1 MKSRKGYVYEEKA
14 GRWYARF
21 TYTDNG
27 GKRHNVKRRVK
38 SKSHGNEV
46 LKQLIREFDKGG
58 AEQVEAGR
66 VDFNQLCD
74 FYEKHYLMDA
84 KYVNN
89 RKVAGLRSASSVRG
103 YVKGF
108 REHFGRQRLKDITY
122 EHIRTFRNHR
132 LCSSTHQS
140 KQRSLAT
147 VNRELAYL
155 RRLFNIAERNGWVGK
170 NPFKK
175 GDALIHSSDEVKRE
189 RILTPAEEQDLLRHC
204 TGRRTHLR
212 PLVVAAIDTGC
223 RQGEL
228 FKLRWSD
235 VNFDTGV
242 ITIRAF
248 NTKTMRERSVS
259 LTNRLRSEL
268 VTLVR
273 RNTLPNDLV
282 FGIKVEVRGAFRRT
296 CNEAGLV
303 GLRFH
308 DLRHTH
314 ATRLDELGFSLAKI
328 GAQLGHTVVQTTLRY
343 VNRDS
348 AAVQQ
353 VAAALDRFNEVVI

>member
-1 MKSRKGYVYEEKA
+1 MKPRKGYVYEEKA

-27 GKRHNVKRRVK
+27 GKRHNVKRRVQ

-58 AEQVEAGR
+58 GEQIEASR
-66 VDFNQLCD
+66 IDFNHLCD

-89 RKVAGLRSASSVRG
+89 RKVAGLRSASGVRG
-103 YVKGF
+103 YVKVF
-108 REHFGRQRLKDITY
+108 REHFGRQKLKDVTY
-122 EHIRTFRNHR
+122 EHLRTFRNER

-140 KQRSLAT
+140 KQRSLST

-189 RILTPAEEQDLLRHC
+189 RILTPSEELNLLSHC

-212 PLVVAAIDTGC
+212 PLIIAAIDTGC

-228 FKLRWSD
+228 FKLQWRD
-235 VNFDTGV
+235 IEFATGV

-259 LTNRLRSEL
+259 VTNRLRTELEEL
-268 VTLVR
+268 VKRDTS
-273 RNTLPNDLV
+273 PKDLV
-282 FGIKVEVRGAFRRT
+282 FGIKTDVRGAFRRL
-296 CNEAGLV
+296 CREAGLA

-328 GAQLGHTVVQTTLRY
+328 GGQLGHTVLQTTLRY
-343 VNRDS
+343 VNRDM

-353 VAAALDRFNEVVI
+353 VGIELDKFNVRI

>member
-1 MKSRKGYVYEEKA
+1 MKARKGYVYEEKA

-27 GKRHNVKRRVK
+27 GRRHNVKRRVR
-38 SKSHGNEV
+38 SKSHGNDV

-103 YVKGF
+103 YVKVF
-108 REHFGRQRLKDITY
+108 RQHFGRQRLKDVTY
-122 EHIRTFRNHR
+122 EHIRTFRNLR
-132 LCSSTHQS
+132 LCGSTHQS

-155 RRLFNIAERNGWVGK
+155 RRLFNIAERNGWVTK

-175 GDALIHSSDEVKRE
+175 GDALIHTSDEVKRE
-189 RILTPAEEQDLLRHC
+189 RILTPAEERNLLSHC
-204 TGRRTHLR
+204 TGRRTHLK
-212 PLVVAAIDTGC
+212 PLIVAAIDTGC

-235 VNFDTGV
+235 VNFATGV

-268 VTLVR
+268 ITLIKR
-273 RNTLPNDLV
+273 ETKSDELV
-282 FGIKVEVRGAFRRT
+282 FGIKADVRGSFRRT
-296 CNEAGLV
+296 CKEAGLV

-328 GAQLGHTVVQTTLRY
+328 GGQLGHTVVQTTLRY

-353 VAAALDRFNEVVI
+353 VAVALDRFNEVVT